1 MELITVLLIYSL
13 AVYGIA
19 WILTKSKLFLF
30 YRDISHSLYVSRRDK
45 DYINPTKINK
55 IFLAVSQEWSYLSEC
70 IVCTSVWVGA
80 LLSITASQNN
90 VLQSAIVVSNGLD
103 LLTWVGYSCATTW
116 LIAVTVGDAD

>member
-30 YRDISHSLYVSRRDK
+30 YRDISYSVYVQRRDK
-45 DYINPTKINK
+45 DYSNPTTTNRML
-55 IFLAVSQEWSYLSEC
+55 LAISEEWSYLSEC

-80 LLSITASQNN
+80 LLSITASENN